1 MSFLTSLFNSSKG
14 TPVDTNTLPRTSGE
28 GTPDGTDEDWEFV
41 TAHEAGVIYH
51 DRITILLGP
60 HRETRHHILIA
71 DMPKS
76 SDLLNYVLTLD
87 PSHRH
92 VHLLTPDLPMVKS
105 YLKSLFI
112 PIEALAI
119 EQSWMDIIKLAITA
133 DVFQD
138 SYMEGRAL
146 AGLKHKGIIAFAPGN
161 AVLLFKDS
169 DFSVAQEYNTRTG
182 NGESLI
188 KTLCE
193 VAELGTVKPEKTKT
207 LNLGSS
213 KPHDMKPRSNVSQR
227 KIRST
232 RYSSSVLRCSRLG
245 HSKKGSDEDDK
256 VHPIRQPSVP
266 PSVETLRHGDAS
278 NFTWPKPKDVR
289 K

>member
-1 MSFLTSLFNSSKG
+1 MSFLTSLFNSSNG

-146 AGLKHKGIIAFAPGN
+146 AALMHKGIIAFAPGN

-169 DFSVAQEYNTRTG
+169 DFSVVQEYNTKTG
-182 NGESLI
+182 NGKNLM
-188 KTLCE
+188 KTLYE
-193 VAELGTVKPEKTKT
+193 VAEMGTVQPKKTKT
-207 LNLGSS
+207 PKLGPS
-213 KPHDMKPRSNVSQR
+213 KPHDMKPKSDVSQR
-227 KIRST
+227 KIRSM
-232 RYSSSVLRCSRLG
+232 RYSNSVPRCSRLG
-245 HSKKGSDEDDK
+245 QPKKGSDEDDK

-266 PSVETLRHGDAS
+266 PSFEALRHGDAS